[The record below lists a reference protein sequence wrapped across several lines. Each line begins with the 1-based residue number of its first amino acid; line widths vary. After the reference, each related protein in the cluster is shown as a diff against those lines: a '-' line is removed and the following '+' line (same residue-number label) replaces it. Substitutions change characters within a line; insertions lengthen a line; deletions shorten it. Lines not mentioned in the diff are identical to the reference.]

1 LTNHIQEHF
10 EACGINTKRDREIG
24 VRRVVEVGFHSLRH
38 TFVSMCAMNNVPL
51 SVVQSLV
58 GHSSP
63 LMTGAYSHSNR
74 LAEQQ
79 AVAAL
84 PAINGDPT
92 QPAKRTKTEILRE
105 IIKSMTTK
113 NLRTTKLRAMEI
125 LTGENAIDV

>member
-1 LTNHIQEHF
+1 MSRFPWFRSEHF
-10 EACGINTKRDREIG
+10 ENCGITTKRDRENG

-84 PAINGDPT
+84 PSINGDAA
-92 QPAKRTKTEILRE
+92 QPQ
-105 IIKSMTTK
+105 
-113 NLRTTKLRAMEI
+113 RARP
-125 LTGENAIDV
+125 LKFCATFKPSSKAWR